1 LFSGLLTTLAFKPG
15 IQTLAYKTYYQ
26 RFAALQQGNCAV
38 HSQVIST
45 QQGFHRKDFNDYDY
59 G

>member
-1 LFSGLLTTLAFKPG
+1 VPPFLFSGLLTNLAFKAG

-38 HSQVIST
+38 HSQ
-45 QQGFHRKDFNDYDY
+45 GFHRKDLNDYDY

>member
-1 LFSGLLTTLAFKPG
+1 LFSGLLTNLAFKAG

-38 HSQVIST
+38 HSQ
-45 QQGFHRKDFNDYDY
+45 GFHRKDFNDYDY